1 MSDSVS
7 DDSTQRRAP
16 VQARG
21 ERRVDAIL
29 DAAAALI
36 AEIGYDELT
45 LRKVAKRSGSAI
57 GSIYHF
63 FPDKEALLDALLE
76 RIVAGIRELF
86 PTVLTP
92 ELARGT
98 VASFVHGM
106 IDPIAR
112 FAVRHPEVPVL
123 TGRLFARIG
132 TIDAQ
137 IVARLDAN
145 VRARAPAMPS
155 AERACVVRLT
165 VGIVR
170 AGIGLIAAAGPAG
183 RAAIQAEVET
193 ALTLYLRARLR
204 RKPKAVVRE
213 HARKSRQ
220 SADRSSP

>member
-1 MSDSVS
+1 MH
-7 DDSTQRRAP
+7 
-16 VQARG
+16 
-21 ERRVDAIL
+21 EKIL

-36 AEIGYDELT
+36 PEVGYEELT
-45 LRKVAKRSGSAI
+45 LREVAKRSGSAI

-63 FPDKEALLDALLE
+63 FPEKEALVDALVE

-92 ELARGT
+92 ELERGT
-98 VASFVHGM
+98 IASFVHGM
-106 IDPIAR
+106 IGPIAR

-145 VRARAPAMPS
+145 VRVRAPAMPP
-155 AERACVVRLT
+155 AERARVVRLT

-170 AGIGLIAAAGPAG
+170 AGIQLIAAAGPAG

-204 RKPKAVVRE
+204 RKP
-213 HARKSRQ
+213 
-220 SADRSSP
+220 SAD